1 MPLAQ
6 EKHYT
11 YADYLSWDEQERIE
25 LIQGQP
31 NMMAPPSRAH
41 QKACGELFRQIANYL
56 DGKNVRRTLRRLPS
70 GCSKSRTM
78 TQQALTLW

>member
-41 QKACGELFRQIANYL
+41 QKACGELFRQIAN
-56 DGKNVRRTLRRLPS
+56 
-70 GCSKSRTM
+70 
-78 TQQALTLW
+78 